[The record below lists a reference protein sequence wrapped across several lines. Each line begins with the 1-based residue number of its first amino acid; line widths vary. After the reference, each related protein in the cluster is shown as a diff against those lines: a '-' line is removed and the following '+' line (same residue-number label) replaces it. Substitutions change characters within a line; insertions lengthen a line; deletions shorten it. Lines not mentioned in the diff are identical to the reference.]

1 MKRKQ
6 DKKEKKGAYAKD
18 DVLKEND
25 LADLLAQS
33 SVLGGSKIK
42 DRTQTS
48 RMDDDGQLV
57 NNNKNLL
64 QDLLGQ
70 RR

>member
-48 RMDDDGQLV
+48 RLDDDG
-57 NNNKNLL
+57 
-64 QDLLGQ
+64 
-70 RR
+70 